1 MKKQNANNSSPE
13 LDNCKNELKNLK
25 KIIALCQ
32 EKERRALAD
41 YQNLL
46 RQSQQQRANL
56 VKLANADLLLSILE
70 PMEHLTTASQQL
82 RDQGL
87 EMITNQLWK
96 SLQAIGLEEVEV
108 LNKKFDVNTMEVVDK
123 KAKGEKVIEVLRKA
137 YRLNGEIIQH
147 ARVVLD

>member
-1 MKKQNANNSSPE
+1 MKKQNVNNLSPE

-25 KIIALCQ
+25 KTIVLCQ

-70 PMEHLTTASQQL
+70 PMEHLRTASQQL
-82 RDQGL
+82 QDQGL
-87 EMITNQLWK
+87 EIITNQLWK

-108 LNKKFDVNTMEVVDK
+108 LNKKFDVNIMEVVDK

>member
-1 MKKQNANNSSPE
+1 MKKQNVNNSSPE
-13 LDNCKNELKNLK
+13 LDNCQNEIKNLK
-25 KIIALCQ
+25 KTIALYQ

-46 RQSQQQRANL
+46 RQSQQQRAH
-56 VKLANADLLLSILE
+56 VIKLANADLLLSILE
-70 PMEHLTTASQQL
+70 PMEHLRTASQQL
-82 RDQGL
+82 QDQGL
-87 EMITNQLWK
+87 EIITNQLWK

-123 KAKGEKVIEVLRKA
+123 NAKGEKVIEVLRKA

-147 ARVVLD
+147 ARVILD